1 MLASEFFFA
10 PSLPFLPP
18 SHRRRRRGRRDAFRT
33 SLPRLSLGVVAKRF
47 LSFSLSLSLSLSL
60 FLSPSVFPSFPPPTA
75 RPPSTPSTDSFAP
88 SASSAVPR
96 PRFER
101 LLINVLLFGGRLYQP
116 LLFVGLFVVSTTPPL
131 CPAPMDPP
139 WTPSRYT
146 LGGADEWRETIRA
159 SFSFSLATSCLP
171 SFDAGCAPVLF
182 SPRLLFL
189 LPTWLLV
196 VTLII

>member
-47 LSFSLSLSLSLSL
+47 LSLSLSLSLSISFSFRFSL
-60 FLSPSVFPSFPPPTA
+60 ISTSHRTPSIHSIHRFIRTLRLLRRPEASVRASPYQ
-75 RPPSTPSTDSFAP
+75 RPPLRWPP
-88 SASSAVPR
+88 LSASS
-96 PRFER
+96 FCR
-101 LLINVLLFGGRLYQP
+101 LVRGFYYP
-116 LLFVGLFVVSTTPPL
+116 PPL